1 LSTYWR
7 INIPEGRIRDVTVP
21 PIALDNST
29 FISAQEFITA
39 QNRGER
45 SRDPFARQSY
55 VELVQSLILQP
66 AVRVIHPIHL
76 SPTAEQ
82 FGEEPYLLRR
92 LLDLGLVTPVHVL
105 PDAVQRLDTAE
116 SGVLRTLQTRGVDAL
131 LSFLHSMD
139 ACDREAEASGSA
151 GLRRRILQ
159 WNDFHQSQ
167 IPHHLVRVPT
177 ADGIEPDRL
186 GEWARAT
193 SFVIGELFRPMMP
206 ETVEPSNL
214 IAALARSLRY
224 QARATVTGHAYQ
236 PHGLRRDFAVTS
248 QILSDDMD
256 EEMAV
261 DVIKSIRGIHE
272 RLEERA
278 GSSLARHLELLRL
291 ELPLVGGR
299 LWNNEE
305 AGVRPQ
311 REWINLV
318 CDRIASYRRQ
328 AGQLRNLVRDI
339 RTEEDALRFERGID
353 DVTRQLNE
361 RLGLSTAEITPLEQQ
376 LAEGVSSVAS
386 TLPGIPR
393 VEGLWIGAR
402 STLKRYSFRGNHAQK
417 FIYQEYLSA
426 WRRASH

>member
-1 LSTYWR
+1 MR
-7 INIPEGRIRDVTVP
+7 GVTMP

-45 SRDPFARQSY
+45 SKDPFARQSY

-66 AVRVIHPIHL
+66 AVRVIHPLHL
-76 SPTAEQ
+76 RPTSGQ
-82 FGEEPYLLRR
+82 FGDEPYLLRR
-92 LLDLGLVTPVHVL
+92 LLDLGLVAPVQVV
-105 PDAVQRLDTAE
+105 PDSEQRLVAAE
-116 SGVLRTLQTRGVDAL
+116 SDVLRTLQTQGVEAL
-131 LSFLHSMD
+131 LTFLHSMD
-139 ACDREAEASGSA
+139 ACDREAEATGNA

-159 WNDFHQSQ
+159 WNDFHQTQ
-167 IPHHLVRVPT
+167 IPHHLARVPT

-193 SFVIGELFRPMMP
+193 SLAIGELFRPLMP
-206 ETVEPSNL
+206 DTVEPSNL

-248 QILSDDMD
+248 QILSDEMD
-256 EEMAV
+256 EEAAV
-261 DVIKSIRGIHE
+261 DVMKSIRGIHQ
-272 RLEERA
+272 RLGEQA
-278 GSSLARHLELLRL
+278 GSPRARRLELLRL

-299 LWNNEE
+299 LWNTEE
-305 AGVRPQ
+305 AGVRTQ
-311 REWINLV
+311 RDWINLV
-318 CDRIASYRRQ
+318 CDRIMSYRRQ
-328 AGQLRNLVRDI
+328 AGALRELVQAI

-353 DVTRQLNE
+353 DIIQQLNE

-386 TLPGIPR
+386 TVPGMPR
-393 VEGLWIGAR
+393 VEGLWLGAR
-402 STLKRYSFRGNHAQK
+402 ATLRRYSFRGNPAQK

>member
-1 LSTYWR
+1 MR
-7 INIPEGRIRDVTVP
+7 GVTMP

-45 SRDPFARQSY
+45 SKDPFARQSY

-66 AVRVIHPIHL
+66 AVRVIHPLHL
-76 SPTAEQ
+76 RPTSGQ
-82 FGEEPYLLRR
+82 FGDEPYLLRR
-92 LLDLGLVTPVHVL
+92 LLDLGLVAPVQVV
-105 PDAVQRLDTAE
+105 PDSEQRLVAAE
-116 SGVLRTLQTRGVDAL
+116 SDVLRTLQTQGVEAL
-131 LSFLHSMD
+131 LTFLHSMD
-139 ACDREAEASGSA
+139 ACDREAEATGNA

-159 WNDFHQSQ
+159 WNDFHQTQ

-186 GEWARAT
+186 GEWARAA
-193 SFVIGELFRPMMP
+193 SLAIGELFRPLMP
-206 ETVEPSNL
+206 DMVEPSNL

-248 QILSDDMD
+248 QILSDEMD
-256 EEMAV
+256 EEAAV
-261 DVIKSIRGIHE
+261 DVMKSIRGIHQ
-272 RLEERA
+272 RLGEQA
-278 GSSLARHLELLRL
+278 GSPRARQLELLRL

-299 LWNNEE
+299 LWNTEE
-305 AGVRPQ
+305 AGVRTQ
-311 REWINLV
+311 RDWINLV
-318 CDRIASYRRQ
+318 CDRIMSYRRQ
-328 AGQLRNLVRDI
+328 AGALRELVRAI

-353 DVTRQLNE
+353 DIIQQLNE

-386 TLPGIPR
+386 TVPGMPR
-393 VEGLWIGAR
+393 VEGLWLGAR
-402 STLKRYSFRGNHAQK
+402 ATLRRYSFRGNPAQK